1 LTVDDEAPH
10 RDLLHKKNLALLVYL
25 ARSPAQTRTREH
37 LMELLWPGRDE
48 KTARHSLR
56 EAIRVI
62 KRHAG
67 EEVIAAES
75 DRVRLAEGSIRLDT
89 DELERLRRAES
100 WQEAAGLVRGEFL
113 DGFGVPGAVDF
124 DHWLTAE
131 RMAWAHVSLQVL
143 VGAANELMN
152 GGRIG
157 EAVEMA
163 NRALASEPGADAG
176 VQVVMSSM
184 ALAGDRAGALAQ
196 FDAFAERLSAL
207 DAQPDR
213 KTLDLAERVR
223 KERKWQQA
231 ATAAEKTGAESRRAP
246 LVGRGVELQRLGEAW
261 ATCRRKGVPGMVL
274 IEGDPGVG
282 RTRLADE
289 FLARARLDGAITVS
303 TRAVAADLAE
313 RWSGVTQLLGGGL
326 AETPGAAGA
335 DPGAVAVLAR
345 YSDEWAERF
354 PGARGEESGD
364 DLGRAFREALRAV
377 CGEHDVVLFVDD
389 AHWLDA
395 ESLRTLHAVLRDLSG
410 TKLFLVLS
418 VFQRSAR
425 EELDEMRARIG
436 RDFEGDC
443 IRLDPLT
450 MDDLRSLVGWA
461 MPEYAPEQCDRLAR
475 RVSTDSG
482 GLPLLAVELLHA
494 VAVGL
499 DLARLSP
506 DWPQPL
512 RTLDQTLPAEL
523 PETAVGAIRV
533 GFRRLSKAAQEVL
546 LAAAV
551 LGDRVPTARLAAAP
565 SVDETFLGEALEE
578 LEWERWL
585 VAEPRGY
592 SLLARIVRDVILRD
606 MVTSAPRG
614 RDRYI
619 YSVIDLPSVTWS
631 SPTVWALTDEA
642 AA

>member
-1 LTVDDEAPH
+1 
-10 RDLLHKKNLALLVYL
+10 
-25 ARSPAQTRTREH
+25 
-37 LMELLWPGRDE
+37 
-48 KTARHSLR
+48 
-56 EAIRVI
+56 
-62 KRHAG
+62 
-67 EEVIAAES
+67 
-75 DRVRLAEGSIRLDT
+75 VRLTQESVRLDT
-89 DELERLRRAES
+89 DELERLRVAES
-100 WQEAAGLVRGEFL
+100 WQDAARLVRGEFL
-113 DGFGVPGAVDF
+113 EGFAVPGAVDF
-124 DHWLTAE
+124 DHWLTTE
-131 RMAWAHVSLQVL
+131 RMAWAHASLRVL
-143 VGAANELMN
+143 VGAANELLN

-157 EAVEMA
+157 AAVEMA
-163 NRALASEPGADAG
+163 NRALVCEPGADAA

-196 FDAFAERLSAL
+196 LEAFAERLSAL

-213 KTLDLAERVR
+213 QTLDLAERIR
-223 KERKWQQA
+223 KEREWQQA
-231 ATAAEKTGAESRRAP
+231 ERAAEKSGAESRRAP
-246 LVGRGVELQRLGEAW
+246 LVGRSKELRRIGEAW
-261 ATCRRKGVPGMVL
+261 ATCRRECVPGMVL

-289 FLARARLDGAITVS
+289 FLTRARLDGAITVT
-303 TRAVAADLAE
+303 TRAVAADLE
-313 RWSGVTQLLGGGL
+313 EPWSGVTQLSGGGL

-335 DPGAVAVLAR
+335 DPKAVAVLAR

-354 PGARGEESGD
+354 PGARGEDSLE

-410 TKLFLVLS
+410 ARLFLVLS

-436 RDFEGDC
+436 RDFRGDC
-443 IRLDPLT
+443 IRLNPLT
-450 MDDLRSLVGWA
+450 VDDLRSLAEWA
-461 MPEYAPEQCDRLAR
+461 MPEYGPEQRDRLAR
-475 RVSTDSG
+475 RVATDSG
-482 GLPLLAVELLHA
+482 SLPLLAVELLHA

-512 RTLDQTLPAEL
+512 RTLDQTLPGEL
-523 PETAVGAIRV
+523 PEAAVGAIRV

-551 LGDRVPTARLAAAP
+551 LGDRVPAARLAAAP
-565 SVDETFLGEALEE
+565 NVAEVSFAEALEE

-606 MVTSAPRG
+606 MVTPGKRALIEDAGGAAP
-614 RDRYI
+614 
-619 YSVIDLPSVTWS
+619 
-631 SPTVWALTDEA
+631 
-642 AA
+642 